1 MEFSEGVNYTIL
13 VNNANKAF
21 FENFESYKVLDT
33 MDGFDAIKMQ
43 VEVFLSKRIVFNEI
57 WYYLS
62 KEEKSELLEILK
74 RRNVSFVN
82 ITSNVEDV
90 IYSDYVIVYD
100 DDKKILE
107 GNKEMVLRNE
117 KLLKRLGYGIP
128 FVVDLSIQL
137 NYYDIFDTV
146 YYDMDKLTEALWNYN

>member
-62 KEEKSELLEILK
+62 KEEKSELLELLK

-90 IYSDYVIVYD
+90 IYSDYIIVYD

-146 YYDMDKLTEALWNYN
+146 YYDMDKLTEVLWN

>member
-33 MDGFDAIKMQ
+33 MEGFDAIKMQ

-90 IYSDYVIVYD
+90 IYSDYVIFYD

-146 YYDMDKLTEALWNYN
+146 YYDMDKLTEALWN

>member
-1 MEFSEGVNYTIL
+1 MEFSDGVNYTIL
-13 VNNANKAF
+13 VNNADKAF
-21 FENFESYKVLDT
+21 LENFRSYKVLDT
-33 MDGFDAIKMQ
+33 MEGFDAIKSQ

-146 YYDMDKLTEALWNYN
+146 YYDMDKLTEALWN

>member
-1 MEFSEGVNYTIL
+1 MEFSDGVNYTIL
-13 VNNANKAF
+13 VNNADKAF
-21 FENFESYKVLDT
+21 LENFRSYKVLDT
-33 MDGFDAIKMQ
+33 MEGFDAIKSQ

-100 DDKKILE
+100 DDKKVLE

-146 YYDMDKLTEALWNYN
+146 YYDMDKLTEALWN

>member
-1 MEFSEGVNYTIL
+1 MEFSDGVNYTIL
-13 VNNANKAF
+13 VNNADKVF
-21 FENFESYKVLDT
+21 LENFRSYKVLDT
-33 MDGFDAIKMQ
+33 MEGFDAIKSQ

-74 RRNVSFVN
+74 KRNVSFVN

-100 DDKKILE
+100 DDKKVLE
-107 GNKEMVLRNE
+107 GNKEMVLKNE

-146 YYDMDKLTEALWNYN
+146 YYDMDKLTEALWN

>member
-146 YYDMDKLTEALWNYN
+146 FYYMDKLTEALWN

>member
-13 VNNANKAF
+13 VNNANKVF

-33 MDGFDAIKMQ
+33 MDGFDAIKSQ

-146 YYDMDKLTEALWNYN
+146 YYDMDKLTEALWN

>member
-21 FENFESYKVLDT
+21 LENFESYKVLDT
-33 MDGFDAIKMQ
+33 MEGFDAIKSQ

-100 DDKKILE
+100 DAKKILE

-146 YYDMDKLTEALWNYN
+146 YYDMDKLTEALWN

>member
-137 NYYDIFDTV
+137 NYYDVFDTV
-146 YYDMDKLTEALWNYN
+146 YYDMDKLTEALWN

>member
-100 DDKKILE
+100 DAKKILE

-146 YYDMDKLTEALWNYN
+146 YYDMDKLTEALWN

>member
-21 FENFESYKVLDT
+21 FENFESYRVLDT

-146 YYDMDKLTEALWNYN
+146 YYDMDKLTEALWN

>member
-90 IYSDYVIVYD
+90 IYSDC
-100 DDKKILE
+100 
-107 GNKEMVLRNE
+107 
-117 KLLKRLGYGIP
+117 LLYTSPSPR
-128 FVVDLSIQL
+128 D
-137 NYYDIFDTV
+137 
-146 YYDMDKLTEALWNYN
+146 

>member
-117 KLLKRLGYGIP
+117 KLLKRLGYGVP

-146 YYDMDKLTEALWNYN
+146 YYDMDKLTEALWN

>member
-1 MEFSEGVNYTIL
+1 MEFSDGVNYTIL
-13 VNNANKAF
+13 VNNADKAF
-21 FENFESYKVLDT
+21 LENFRSYKVLDT
-33 MDGFDAIKMQ
+33 MEGFDAIKSQ

-74 RRNVSFVN
+74 KRNVSFVN

-100 DDKKILE
+100 DDKKVLE

-146 YYDMDKLTEALWNYN
+146 YYDMDKLTEALWN

>member
-33 MDGFDAIKMQ
+33 MEGFDAIKMQ

-90 IYSDYVIVYD
+90 MYSDYVIVYD

-146 YYDMDKLTEALWNYN
+146 YYDMDKLTEALWN

>member
-21 FENFESYKVLDT
+21 FENFESYKVLDS

-146 YYDMDKLTEALWNYN
+146 YYDMDKLTEALWN

>member
-33 MDGFDAIKMQ
+33 MEGFDAIKMQ

-62 KEEKSELLEILK
+62 KEEKGELLEILK

-146 YYDMDKLTEALWNYN
+146 YYDMDKLTEALWN

>member
-117 KLLKRLGYGIP
+117 KLLKRLCYGIP

-146 YYDMDKLTEALWNYN
+146 YYDMDKLTEALWN

>member
-1 MEFSEGVNYTIL
+1 MEFSDGVNYTIL
-13 VNNANKAF
+13 VNNADKVF
-21 FENFESYKVLDT
+21 LENFKSYKVLDT
-33 MDGFDAIKMQ
+33 MEGFDAIKSQ

-74 RRNVSFVN
+74 KRRNVSFVN

-100 DDKKILE
+100 DDKKVLE

-146 YYDMDKLTEALWNYN
+146 YYDMDKLTEALWN

>member
-1 MEFSEGVNYTIL
+1 MEFSDGVNYTIL

-146 YYDMDKLTEALWNYN
+146 YYDMDKLTEVLWN

>member
-100 DDKKILE
+100 DDKKVLE
-107 GNKEMVLRNE
+107 GNKEMVLRNK

-146 YYDMDKLTEALWNYN
+146 YYDMDKLTEALWN

>member
-74 RRNVSFVN
+74 RINVSFFN
-82 ITSNVEDV
+82 INSNVEDV

-146 YYDMDKLTEALWNYN
+146 YYDMDKLTEALWN

>member
-21 FENFESYKVLDT
+21 LENFKSYKVLDT

-100 DDKKILE
+100 DAKKILE

-146 YYDMDKLTEALWNYN
+146 YYDMDKLTEALWN

>member
-1 MEFSEGVNYTIL
+1 MEFSDGVNYTIL

-21 FENFESYKVLDT
+21 LENFRSYKVLDT
-33 MDGFDAIKMQ
+33 MEGFDAIKSQ

-74 RRNVSFVN
+74 KRNVSFVN

-90 IYSDYVIVYD
+90 LYSDYVIVYD
-100 DDKKILE
+100 DDKKVLE

-146 YYDMDKLTEALWNYN
+146 YYDMDILTEALWN

>member
-90 IYSDYVIVYD
+90 MYSDYVIVYD

-146 YYDMDKLTEALWNYN
+146 YYDMDKLTEALWN

>member
-1 MEFSEGVNYTIL
+1 MEFSEGVNYTML

-146 YYDMDKLTEALWNYN
+146 YYDMDKLTEALWN

>member
-1 MEFSEGVNYTIL
+1 MEFSDGVNYTIL
-13 VNNANKAF
+13 VNNADKAF
-21 FENFESYKVLDT
+21 LENFKSYKVLDT
-33 MDGFDAIKMQ
+33 MEGFDAIKSQ

-100 DDKKILE
+100 DDKKVLE

-146 YYDMDKLTEALWNYN
+146 YYDMDKLTEALWN

>member
-1 MEFSEGVNYTIL
+1 MEFSDGVNYTIL
-13 VNNANKAF
+13 VNNADKAF
-21 FENFESYKVLDT
+21 LKNFRSYKVLDT
-33 MDGFDAIKMQ
+33 MEGFGAIKSQ

-74 RRNVSFVN
+74 KRNVSFVN

-90 IYSDYVIVYD
+90 LYSDYVIVYD

-146 YYDMDKLTEALWNYN
+146 YYDMDKLTEALWN

>member
-1 MEFSEGVNYTIL
+1 MEFSDGINYTIL
-13 VNNANKAF
+13 VNNADKAF
-21 FENFESYKVLDT
+21 LENFRSYKVLDT
-33 MDGFDAIKMQ
+33 MEGFDAIKSQ

-107 GNKEMVLRNE
+107 GNKEIVLRNE

-146 YYDMDKLTEALWNYN
+146 YYDMDKLTEALWN

>member
-13 VNNANKAF
+13 VNNANRAF
-21 FENFESYKVLDT
+21 LENFESYKVLDT

-146 YYDMDKLTEALWNYN
+146 YYDMDKLTEALWN

>member
-62 KEEKSELLEILK
+62 NEEKSELLEILK

-146 YYDMDKLTEALWNYN
+146 YYDMDKLTEALWN

>member
-13 VNNANKAF
+13 VYNANKAF
-21 FENFESYKVLDT
+21 LENFESYKVLDT

-100 DDKKILE
+100 NDKKILE

-146 YYDMDKLTEALWNYN
+146 YYDMDKLTEALWN

>member
-21 FENFESYKVLDT
+21 FENFESCKVLDT

-146 YYDMDKLTEALWNYN
+146 YYDMDKLTEALWN

>member
-1 MEFSEGVNYTIL
+1 MEFSDGVNYTIL
-13 VNNANKAF
+13 VNNADKAF
-21 FENFESYKVLDT
+21 LENFKSYKVLDT
-33 MDGFDAIKMQ
+33 MEGFDAIKSQ
-43 VEVFLSKRIVFNEI
+43 VEVFLSKKIVFNEI

-62 KEEKSELLEILK
+62 KKEKSELLEILK

-100 DDKKILE
+100 DDKKVLE

-117 KLLKRLGYGIP
+117 KLLKRLGYGVP

-137 NYYDIFDTV
+137 NYYDIFDTI
-146 YYDMDKLTEALWNYN
+146 YYDIDKLTEALWN

>member
-13 VNNANKAF
+13 VNNANKVF

-100 DDKKILE
+100 DAKKILE

-146 YYDMDKLTEALWNYN
+146 YYDMDKLTEALWN

>member
-33 MDGFDAIKMQ
+33 MDGFDAIKSQ

-107 GNKEMVLRNE
+107 GNKKMVLRNE

-146 YYDMDKLTEALWNYN
+146 YYDMDKLTEALWN

>member
-1 MEFSEGVNYTIL
+1 MEFSDGVNYTIL
-13 VNNANKAF
+13 VNNADKAF

-146 YYDMDKLTEALWNYN
+146 YYDMDKLTEALWN

>member
-33 MDGFDAIKMQ
+33 MEGFDAIKMQ

-100 DDKKILE
+100 DAKKILE

-146 YYDMDKLTEALWNYN
+146 YYDMDKLTEALWN

>member
-33 MDGFDAIKMQ
+33 MDGFDAIKSQ

-90 IYSDYVIVYD
+90 IYSYYVIVYD

-107 GNKEMVLRNE
+107 RNKEMVLRNE

-146 YYDMDKLTEALWNYN
+146 YYDMDKLTEALWN

>member
-1 MEFSEGVNYTIL
+1 MEFSDGINYTIL
-13 VNNANKAF
+13 VNNADKAF
-21 FENFESYKVLDT
+21 LENFRSYKVLDT
-33 MDGFDAIKMQ
+33 MEGFDAIKSQ

-100 DDKKILE
+100 DYKKILE

-146 YYDMDKLTEALWNYN
+146 YYDMDKLTEALWN